1 MGMNRL
7 ELMGMNRRTF
17 CTMTGTSLAALAT
30 GIAYGAQSG
39 AKPFKAKFAPHL
51 GLLPTAPEGFVEQLQ
66 FAYDLGF
73 RAWEENWL
81 SQQEPEVQEQVGA
94 FAKEK
99 GMELGVTVITGGNG
113 VKFYDP
119 TDEGVDQILADMN
132 KGVALA
138 KRTGQTNMTMIPGPR
153 DESMPREKQLEQAV
167 DLLRRCCDVVEE
179 HGIILAQ
186 EPLSHGVKGGP
197 PLIRSFEDG
206 HLLCELVNRKSCKL
220 LADFYHEGE
229 IGNGDKLIENAEKA
243 WDQVTYVQ
251 YGASP
256 GRKEPG
262 TGDLDFVGLTRWL
275 RDKGYTGVIG
285 MEHGTSK
292 QGEAGLDALLAA
304 YRKIDA

>member
-1 MGMNRL
+1 
-7 ELMGMNRRTF
+7 MNRRTF
-17 CTMTGTSLAALAT
+17 CTLTGTTVAALAS
-30 GIAYGAQSG
+30 GLAYGAQTG
-39 AKPFKAKFAPHL
+39 AKPFKAKFAPHK
-51 GLLPTAPEGFVEQLQ
+51 GLLPTAPKGFLEQLQ
-66 FAYDLGF
+66 FAHDHGF

-81 SQQEPEVQEQVGA
+81 SREKPELQERIGA

-99 GMELGVTVITGGNG
+99 GIELGVTVITGGNG

-119 TDEGVDQILADMN
+119 TEDGVKKILGDMRN
-132 KGVALA
+132 GVELA

-153 DESMPREKQLEQAV
+153 DESMPREEQLEKAV
-167 DLLRRCCDVVEE
+167 DLMRRCCDVVEE
-179 HGIILAQ
+179 HGIILAL
-186 EPLSHGVKGGP
+186 EPLSHGVGGGP

-206 HLLCELVNRKSCKL
+206 HRLCELVNRKSCKL
-220 LADFYHEGE
+220 LADFYHEGQ
-229 IGNGDKLIENAEKA
+229 IGNGEKLIENAEKA

-262 TGDLDFVGLTRWL
+262 TGKLDYVAVTKWL
-275 RDKGYTGVIG
+275 RKKGYTGIIG

-292 QGEAGLDALLAA
+292 QGQEGLDALVAA